1 MDVPES
7 GIEAMNTYAAF
18 HRRSIEDRD
27 GFWRDEAGLV
37 DWETPFTTVL
47 DYSHPPFAKW
57 FVVGRTNLCHNA
69 VDRHL
74 AERGD
79 QQALVYISTETGRN
93 AQYTYAQL
101 HDEVNRVAA
110 MLKAHGVARG
120 DRVLIY
126 MPMIAES
133 VFAMLAC
140 ARIGAVH
147 AVVFGGFAAA
157 SLATRIDDARPVL
170 MITADAGM
178 RSGKV
183 IPYKPLVDEALSIAR
198 HPPRHVILVNR
209 GLDAS
214 LRMHAG
220 RDADYAALRE
230 EHAGARV
237 PCEWLESSEPSYV
250 LFTSGTTG
258 QPKGVQR
265 DTGGYAVALASS
277 MRRIFCLA
285 PGETMFCTSDIGWVV
300 GHSYIVYGPLING
313 SPTIMY
319 EGLPIRPDAGI
330 WWKIVEEHAVK
341 TMFSSPTATRVLK
354 KQDVS
359 FMRRHDLSSLRYLFL
374 AGEPLDEPTARWA
387 ADALGVAIVDNYWQT
402 ESGWPIL
409 AAQLGVEETPRKF
422 GSPSFP
428 VYGYDVKLVDG
439 ATGRNV
445 AAGEKG
451 VLTIAPPLPPGC
463 MTTVWGNDER
473 FVSTYFETIPDRQL
487 YSTFDWATRDADGY
501 YFVLGRTDDV
511 INVAGHRIGTRE
523 IEEAVQAHP
532 GIAEVAVVGVHDEV
546 KGQVPIAFAVVKD
559 PASVAEA
566 AQSET
571 LRREV
576 MQTVDRRLGAI
587 ARPSAVHFVTLL
599 PKTRSGKLLRR
610 SIQALAES
618 RDPGDLTTIEDPGAL
633 DQIRA
638 VLGPSGT

>member
-1 MDVPES
+1 MNDYES
-7 GIEAMNTYAAF
+7 F

-27 GFWRDEAGLV
+27 GFWRDEARLV
-37 DWETPFTTVL
+37 DWQTPFTQVL
-47 DYSHPPFAKW
+47 DYSRPPFARW
-57 FVVGRTNLCHNA
+57 FVGGRTNLCHNA

-74 AERGD
+74 VQRKD
-79 QQALVYISTETGRN
+79 QAALIYLSTETGQQ

-101 HDEVNRVAA
+101 HDEVNCVAA
-110 MLKAHGVARG
+110 MLKAHGVGRG

-126 MPMIAES
+126 MPMIAEA

-140 ARIGAVH
+140 ARIGAIH
-147 AVVFGGFAAA
+147 SVVFGGFAAA
-157 SLATRIDDARPVL
+157 SLATRIDNAKPKL

-183 IPYKPLVDEALSIAR
+183 IRYKPLVDEALAIAR
-198 HPPRHVILVNR
+198 HPPGKVILVNR
-209 GLDAS
+209 GLDEA
-214 LRMHAG
+214 LVIHAP
-220 RDADYAALRE
+220 RDVDYKMLRE
-230 EHAGARV
+230 AHAGARV
-237 PCEWLESSEPSYV
+237 PCEWLESSEPSYI

-330 WWKIVEEHAVK
+330 WWKIVETHKVK

-402 ESGWPIL
+402 ETGWPIL
-409 AAQLGVEETPRKF
+409 AAQLGVEDTPRKF

-439 ATGRNV
+439 ATGRDV
-445 AAGEKG
+445 GTGEKG
-451 VLTIAPPLPPGC
+451 VLSIAPPLPPGC
-463 MTTVWGNDER
+463 MTTVWGDDER
-473 FVSTYFETIPDRQL
+473 FVSTYFTTVPGRDV

-532 GIAEVAVVGVHDEV
+532 GIAEVAVVGIHDEV
-546 KGQVPIAFAVVKD
+546 KGQVPVAFAVVKD
-559 PASVAEA
+559 PARVEDAEK
-566 AQSET
+566 SET

-576 MQTVDRRLGAI
+576 LQTVDRELGAI
-587 ARPSAVHFVTLL
+587 ARPSTVHFVTLL

-633 DQIRA
+633 EQIRA
-638 VLGPSGT
+638 VLGART

>member
-1 MDVPES
+1 M
-7 GIEAMNTYAAF
+7 TYTSF
-18 HRRSIEDRD
+18 HARSLTDRD
-27 GFWRDEAGLV
+27 GFWRDEARLV
-37 DWETPFTTVL
+37 DWQTPFTSVL
-47 DYSHPPFAKW
+47 DYSRPPFAKW
-57 FVVGRTNLCHNA
+57 FVGGRTNLCHNA

-74 AERGD
+74 AERAG
-79 QQALVYISTETGRN
+79 QPALIYISTETDQQ
-93 AQYTYAQL
+93 AQYTYAEL
-101 HDEVNRVAA
+101 HDEVNCFAA

-126 MPMIAES
+126 MPMIAEA

-140 ARIGAVH
+140 ARIGAIH
-147 AVVFGGFAAA
+147 SVVFGGFAAA
-157 SLATRIDDARPVL
+157 SLATRIDDAKPVV

-183 IPYKPLVDEALSIAR
+183 IPYKPLVDEALRIAR
-198 HPPRHVILVNR
+198 HPPRNVILVNR

-214 LRMHAG
+214 LATSVG
-220 RDADYAALRE
+220 RDVDYAMLRRVY
-230 EHAGARV
+230 AGARV
-237 PCEWLESSEPSYV
+237 PCEWLESSEPSYI

-277 MRRIFCLA
+277 MRRIFCLQ

-313 SPTIMY
+313 SPTILY

-330 WWKIVEEHAVK
+330 WWKIVETHQVK

-402 ESGWPIL
+402 ETGWPIL

-422 GSPSFP
+422 GSPTFP

-439 ATGRNV
+439 ATGDDV
-445 AAGEKG
+445 ADGEKG

-473 FVSTYFETIPDRQL
+473 FVATYFSTIPGRQL

-559 PASVAEA
+559 PARVADA
-566 AQSET
+566 AQAESM
-571 LRREV
+571 RREV
-576 MQTVDRRLGAI
+576 LQTVDRELGAI
-587 ARPSAVHFVTLL
+587 ARPSTVHFVTLL

-610 SIQALAES
+610 SIQALAEA

-633 DQIRA
+633 EQIRSA
-638 VLGPSGT
+638 LGTHR